1 MMGRCDCQKK
11 SQAVLRLYSRRLCK
25 VRGQRRGPQNGV
37 SASALQKRREETGE
51 HPRDSQEEQA
61 VKRLSHGEQLQTAST
76 RGSQEEAGWFRARHS
91 GKENTEYRTNA
102 AQGLWVPGKNT
113 Q

>member
-1 MMGRCDCQKK
+1 MEFQPPHFK
-11 SQAVLRLYSRRLCK
+11 
-25 VRGQRRGPQNGV
+25 
-37 SASALQKRREETGE
+37 REE
-51 HPRDSQEEQA
+51 RKQESTPGTARRNRA

-76 RGSQEEAGWFRARHS
+76 RGSQEEDGWFRARHS